1 MIDHLDRRKP
11 SKSRKY
17 LAKGRPDFVTREFE
31 PTYSVEQ
38 DALEW
43 RDNWISDMKIKHGR
57 EFDIR
62 YVSSKVYVVEDHI
75 GKTVI
80 VELRYIPERTSN
92 G

>member
-1 MIDHLDRRKP
+1 MNRRKP

-31 PTYSVEQ
+31 STARAEQ

-43 RDNWISDMKIKHGR
+43 RDSWISDMKIKHGR

-62 YVSSKVYVVEDHI
+62 YASSMAYVEDGI
-75 GKTVI
+75 KGRPVI
-80 VELRYIPERTSN
+80 IELQYIPERTRP
-92 G
+92 

>member
-1 MIDHLDRRKP
+1 MNRRKP

-17 LAKGRPDFVTREFE
+17 LAKGRPDFVSREFD
-31 PTYSVEQ
+31 PTARAEQ

-62 YVSSKVYVVEDHI
+62 DVSSMAYVVERLKGRVVLI
-75 GKTVI
+75 
-80 VELRYIPERTSN
+80 ELQYTPERTRA
-92 G
+92 

>member
-1 MIDHLDRRKP
+1 MNRRKP

-31 PTYSVEQ
+31 STARAEQ

-43 RDNWISDMKIKHGR
+43 RDSWISDMKIKHGR

-62 YVSSKVYVVEDHI
+62 DVSSMAYVVERLKGRVVLI
-75 GKTVI
+75 
-80 VELRYIPERTSN
+80 ELQYTPERTRA
-92 G
+92 

>member
-1 MIDHLDRRKP
+1 MIDHPNRRKP

-62 YVSSKVYVVEDHI
+62 DVSSMAYVVESLQ
-75 GKTVI
+75 GKTVRI
-80 VELRYIPERTSN
+80 ELRYIPERTSN